1 VKPQSI
7 AAINQLPLEEQIEIY
22 SRFIPKELTE
32 LLKISSDFLDENGV
46 SLLEIKAEKRR
57 SDAIIELKHNRTAK
71 DPVLFAHITDT
82 LNLQIHVLLYIM
94 NDPSGDRFDVDRM
107 PDGTPTEFGTAQRN
121 IPAEIAS
128 MNAGLAPG
136 QIRRGLHLFQESVEA
151 FERFVTSLG
160 HDLYLADPLY
170 YHNAVIF
177 EVAGFSY
184 LKGRRFMQQIDDG
197 FQLGEAFAQKLDG
210 SSPFR
215 QPEMGPSICG
225 RSWAIHD
232 GVLGEP
238 FTDVTMYKTIGKSAK
253 IATFSGDH
261 W

>member
-1 VKPQSI
+1 MKPQSI
-7 AAINQLPLEEQIEIY
+7 AAINQLPLDAQKEIY
-22 SRFIPKELTE
+22 SRFIPEELIE
-32 LLKISSDFLDENGV
+32 LLKIPSDFHDANGAP
-46 SLLEIKAEKRR
+46 LLEIKAEKRR
-57 SDAIIELKHNRTAK
+57 SDAIIELKHDRTAS

-94 NDPSGDRFDVDRM
+94 NDPSGDRFNVDRM

-128 MNAGLAPG
+128 MKAGLAPG

-160 HDLYLADPLY
+160 HDLYLAEPLY

-177 EVAGFSY
+177 EKTGFSY

-197 FQLGEAFAQKLDG
+197 FQPAETYAEKLNG

-215 QPEMGPSICG
+215 QSEMAASILG

-238 FTDVTMYKTIGKSAK
+238 FTDVTMYKTVGKSASV
-253 IATFSGDH
+253 ATFSGER